1 MNDPELDSLPSID
14 LPKPQAEQTPDLQ
27 EIAAPDLQA
36 EAPAAIAIEQGI
48 SPSAN
53 SLPAQIPLQAIPPT
67 TANPA
72 AMQAVATPV
81 AGSPTLPQ
89 IADDGDLIE
98 KEWVVKA
105 KEIVEKTKHDPYLQ
119 NQEINKVK
127 ANYLKKRYNRDLKV
141 SSE

>member
-1 MNDPELDSLPSID
+1 MNDQEFDSLPSID
-14 LPKPQAEQTPDLQ
+14 LPKPQTEQAPDVQ
-27 EIAAPDLQA
+27 EIAPPSLQG
-36 EAPAAIAIEQGI
+36 EAPAAIALEQGA
-48 SPSAN
+48 SPAAAS
-53 SLPAQIPLQAIPPT
+53 PPVQIPPQAITMPLPDPG
-67 TANPA
+67 AQQMVAP
-72 AMQAVATPV
+72 VATP
-81 AGSPTLPQ
+81 SHLPQ

-127 ANYLKKRYNRDLKV
+127 ADYLKKRYNKELKV